1 MLNVAINLKNLTLLK
16 EKPFVIKRKISKYQ
30 DSFRISLYADDTCSV
45 TSRGLNSEHI
55 VYNQRSINSIR
66 EWTDEYEMIM
76 NVSKLQRVNF
86 GTKNIDE
93 DYFYGDTRIPSVPSA
108 RLLGV
113 NFVLYSRNI
122 LIQ

>member
-1 MLNVAINLKNLTLLK
+1 MKISVLNVAINLKNLTLLK

-76 NVSKLQRVNF
+76 NESKLQRVNF
-86 GTKNIDE
+86 GTKNID
-93 DYFYGDTRIPSVPSA
+93 F
-108 RLLGV
+108 
-113 NFVLYSRNI
+113 F
-122 LIQ
+122 LIEKVFREKNPDFS